1 MVARV
6 FTVHAKHYL
15 ACVYLLFVFKAW
27 MGFAWQGCTNST
39 ENRTELW
46 EWPAPLDGIDYG
58 EPVGLCTEVE
68 AGCLCGSGLN
78 LLLRWIAT
86 ALLVLLRLSDA
97 C

>member
-1 MVARV
+1 V

-46 EWPAPLDGIDYG
+46 ERPAPLDGIDYG

-68 AGCLCGSGLN
+68 AGVFVREWTRSTTTMDCNRFIGIVTLK
-78 LLLRWIAT
+78 
-86 ALLVLLRLSDA
+86 
-97 C
+97 